1 MALEI
6 KEIKNMTFNQN
17 KAVMELK
24 MLLKTQIKKQV
35 KNVGSKRETVGW
47 VSLSTFLIKT
57 KLTLIAWINEYFN
70 YLDIMISTQK
80 NFM

>member
-35 KNVGSKRETVGW
+35 KNVGSKRETVG
-47 VSLSTFLIKT
+47 
-57 KLTLIAWINEYFN
+57 
-70 YLDIMISTQK
+70 
-80 NFM
+80 